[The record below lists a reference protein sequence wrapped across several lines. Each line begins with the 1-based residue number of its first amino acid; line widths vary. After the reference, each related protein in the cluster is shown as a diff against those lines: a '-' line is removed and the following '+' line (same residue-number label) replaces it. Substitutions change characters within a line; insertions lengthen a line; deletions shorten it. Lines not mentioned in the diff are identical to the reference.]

1 MPKAMTTKSGT
12 VFKTLTAAKEH
23 FAQIRKDSPVGEMV
37 PEPHRSDVIDIYLRY
52 CQATNWSAE
61 DAVDVTTA
69 WNNEKRPGDRYA
81 QTKAFSIVTPSGDR
95 HDFSIDRAL
104 QAIAK

>member
-1 MPKAMTTKSGT
+1 MTTKSGT
-12 VFKTLTAAKEH
+12 VFKTLAAAKDH
-23 FAQIRKDSPVGEMV
+23 FAQIRKDLPVGEML

-52 CQATNWSAE
+52 CHATNWSAD

-69 WNNEKRPGDRYA
+69 WNNDKRPGDRYA
-81 QTKAFSIVTPSGDR
+81 QSKAFAIVTSSGDR
-95 HDFSIDRAL
+95 RDSSIDRAL